1 MKHTILRCAAGLLIA
16 AALLPT
22 AFAAD
27 PLELTQPN
35 GAPAKSQTLWGEEEQ
50 GSGANSAR
58 QGGASG
64 ADFVTTSYPTSV
76 TRSEDGAEIHKVYDL
91 SPEQDPAGIPR
102 SDFEQDGFHYTLTD
116 LLQQELPE
124 HESRQHTETVSLES
138 KSKDME
144 SVLALLPQEKEFV
157 TEDGLSGTLALQ
169 LDTVQVEAAGYGSST
184 RQVSATRSYPNL
196 ASQDTA
202 NIPKS
207 IEEDGRTLTLQNI
220 DWRTDNTTGMSGYAI
235 GDRYTAVATYTGT
248 ATSSYVTGYTV
259 TADYTGTV
267 SRIALNRVRYVAIFE
282 GEPLEPTAPM
292 EESGDGLAQFNWAAI
307 LLPLGVVFA
316 VGGVIGACLFVKR
329 RRESKEEDTE

>member
-1 MKHTILRCAAGLLIA
+1 MKRTILRCAAGLLIA

-124 HESRQHTETVSLES
+124 YESRPHTETVSLES

-157 TEDGLSGTLALQ
+157 TEDGLSGTLSLQ

-184 RQVSATRSYPNL
+184 REVSATRSYPNL

-202 NIPKS
+202 SIPQS
-207 IEEDGRTLTLQNI
+207 IEEDGRPLTLQNI
-220 DWRTDNTTGMSGYAI
+220 DWRTDNTASVAGYAM

-259 TADYTGTV
+259 TADYSGTV

-282 GEPLEPTAPM
+282 GEPLEPAVPM
-292 EESGDGLAQFNWAAI
+292 EEPGDGLAQFNWAAI
-307 LLPLGVVFA
+307 LLPLGVVFT